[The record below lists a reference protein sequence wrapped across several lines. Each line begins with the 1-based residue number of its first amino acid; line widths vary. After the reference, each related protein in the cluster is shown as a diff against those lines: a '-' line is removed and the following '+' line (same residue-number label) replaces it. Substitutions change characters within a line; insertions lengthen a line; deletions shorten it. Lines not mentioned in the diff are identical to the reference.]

1 MSGNTFGG
9 IFWSDGSYFAPML
22 PDLPVFTRC
31 TGCGEILNIFKAR
44 HEEAGSWEEADDLP
58 AVTHLSPDDI
68 KEAIKSGRFKDT
80 EEMIYLRRRLWWSM
94 NDHPYGDE
102 TPTATEITGEY
113 RENAI
118 ALMSLL
124 SGESNGDPIT
134 KAELYRNLGDY
145 EMCLKILMKIN
156 EPSLNTQ
163 KVQIQEA
170 SRKKISGTI
179 RFNYS

>member
-44 HEEAGSWEEADDLP
+44 HEEAGSWEEADGLP
-58 AVTHLSPDDI
+58 SVGHLSPEDI
-68 KEAIKSGRFKDT
+68 REALESGRYQDA

-102 TPTATEITGEY
+102 TPTATEVTGEY
-113 RENAI
+113 RDNAI

-124 SGESNGDPIT
+124 SGESNGDLIT

-145 EMCLKILMKIN
+145 EMCLETLTKIN

-163 KVQIQEA
+163 KVQIEEA

-179 RFNYS
+179 RFNNS

>member
-58 AVTHLSPDDI
+58 AVTHLSPEAI

-94 NDHPYGDE
+94 NDHPYGAE

-113 RENAI
+113 SENAI

-134 KAELYRNLGDY
+134 KAELNRNLGDY

-156 EPSLNTQ
+156 EPSLKTQ

>member
-44 HEEAGSWEEADDLP
+44 HEESGSWEEADGLP
-58 AVTHLSPDDI
+58 SVGHLSPEDI
-68 KEAIKSGRFKDT
+68 REALESGRFQDA

-102 TPTATEITGEY
+102 TPTTTEVTGEY
-113 RENAI
+113 RDNAI

-124 SGESNGDPIT
+124 SGESNGDLIT

-145 EMCLKILMKIN
+145 EMCLETLTKIN

-163 KVQIQEA
+163 KVQIEEA

-179 RFNYS
+179 RFNNS